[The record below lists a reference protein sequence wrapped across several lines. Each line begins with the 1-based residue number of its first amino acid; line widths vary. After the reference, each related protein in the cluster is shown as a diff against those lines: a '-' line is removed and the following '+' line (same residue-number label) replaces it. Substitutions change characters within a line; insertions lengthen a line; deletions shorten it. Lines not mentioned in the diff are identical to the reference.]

1 MKQCKLLAQQHR
13 SLALAAALGLVILGL
28 AFFAAP
34 STTRAEDGTD
44 SAVGAAGP
52 GTTVPGTVPPGT
64 VPPIPSLAPSVTFVH
79 AASFN
84 ADVALTAVDVCTDAG
99 AVVSGL
105 GNVVYGEAR
114 TLYFNPASFDW
125 NIARAGTNC
134 TDVLVDIAPF
144 GLGYGAV
151 KVLVFAGDGSTQPL
165 GVIDVFAREG
175 GRALFMP
182 FVSVTN
188 RLG

>member
-1 MKQCKLLAQQHR
+1 MKQCKLLARQHR

-34 STTRAEDGTD
+34 STTRAEDG
-44 SAVGAAGP
+44 VGAAEV

-64 VPPIPSLAPSVTFVH
+64 VPPIPQLQPSVTFVH
-79 AASFN
+79 AAPF
-84 ADVALTAVDVCTDAG
+84 DVDAILTAVDVCTEAG
-99 AVVSGL
+99 EVVPGL
-105 GNVVYGEAR
+105 GNVIYGEAR

-125 NIARAGTNC
+125 KITKAGTNC
-134 TDVLVDIAPF
+134 ADVLVDIPPF
-144 GLGYGAV
+144 GLGYNAV
-151 KVLVFAGDGSTQPL
+151 KVLVFTGDGSKQPL
-165 GVIDVFAREG
+165 GLIDVFAREG
-175 GRALFMP
+175 GGALFMP

>member
-34 STTRAEDGTD
+34 STTRAED
-44 SAVGAAGP
+44 ANV

-64 VPPIPSLAPSVTFVH
+64 VPPMPPLQPSVTFVH
-79 AASFN
+79 AAPFD
-84 ADVALTAVDVCTDAG
+84 ADAVLTAVDVCTDAG
-99 AVVSGL
+99 QVVPGL
-105 GNVVYGEAR
+105 ENLVYTDAR

-125 NIARAGTNC
+125 KIAKAGTNC
-134 TDVLVDIAPF
+134 TNVLVDIAPF
-144 GLGYGAV
+144 GLGYNAV
-151 KVLVFAGDGSTQPL
+151 KVLVFTGDGSKQPL

-175 GRALFMP
+175 GGALFMP

>member
-1 MKQCKLLAQQHR
+1 MKQCKLFAQQHR
-13 SLALAAALGLVILGL
+13 SLALATALGLVILGL

-34 STTRAEDGTD
+34 STTRAEDATD
-44 SAVGAAGP
+44 P

-64 VPPIPSLAPSVTFVH
+64 VPPIPSLEPSVTFVH
-79 AASFN
+79 AAAFN
-84 ADVALTAVDVCTDAG
+84 ANTALTAVDVCTDAG
-99 AVVSGL
+99 TVVNGL
-105 GNVVYGEAR
+105 DNVVYGEAR

-125 NIARAGTNC
+125 KIARAGTNC
-134 TDVLVDIAPF
+134 TDVLVDIGPF

-151 KVLVFAGDGSTQPL
+151 KVLVFAGDGTTQPL